1 MFEYT
6 TKKWFTDKNF
16 GRSAKVLN
24 VLESGVFISSLP
36 YLLKIF
42 ECHNFVILVVPL
54 LPRGTFV
61 SHGTFVSRITF
72 NQEQNGILP
81 YK

>member
-6 TKKWFTDKNF
+6 TKKLFTDKDF

-24 VLESGVFISSLP
+24 LLESGVFIFSLP

-42 ECHNFVILVVPL
+42 EYHDFVILVVPL
-54 LPRGTFV
+54 LPRATFV

-72 NQEQNGILP
+72 NQKRNGILP